1 MAVCSPAPCLGKM
14 ANVDYDDVNM
24 DQEMELLSDEELERY
39 VTIRAQL
46 NTIDNTRLE
55 CNIIVPIPS
64 VSFFWRFD
72 TVTLATTRYIA
83 QLALLS
89 S

>member
-1 MAVCSPAPCLGKM
+1 M

-64 VSFFWRFD
+64 VSFF
-72 TVTLATTRYIA
+72 LAI
-83 QLALLS
+83 
-89 S
+89 